1 MNTTHTP
8 IVYKHNVEV
17 FLFSSDKSKLF
28 TEILIGFRI
37 FQYFTIVE
45 LKVIISIVI
54 GFFIIYYIVKSYQR
68 KRDRE
73 LISSVTSLKRGTN
86 SELLLILQL
95 LKKGFPSV
103 TIYHDL
109 IIKKDNNGFSQI
121 DLVLVTSE
129 GIIVIEVKD
138 YSGWIY
144 GSGNNTNWTKVLSYG
159 KKKYKFYNPIKQNNN
174 HISELRKTLNQF
186 ENIPFFSVIVFFG
199 DCELKEINYVPKGT
213 YLVKSHRVFEVLNLI
228 KNENEPTHYTN
239 KREVVDKLKELVSL
253 GENVE
258 YQKQHIENIKDMV
271 GKDRIFK

>member
-1 MNTTHTP
+1 MVE
-8 IVYKHNVEV
+8 IV
-17 FLFSSDKSKLF
+17 
-28 TEILIGFRI
+28 I
-37 FQYFTIVE
+37 
-45 LKVIISIVI
+45 VIISIVI
-54 GFFIIYYIVKSYQR
+54 VFLVISSISESNRR
-68 KRDRE
+68 KRERE
-73 LISSVTSLKRGTN
+73 LISSVTSLDRGTS
-86 SELLLILQL
+86 SERSLILRL
-95 LKKGFPSV
+95 LKKDFPSV

-109 IIKKDNNGFSQI
+109 IIKKDNGDFSQI

-129 GIIVIEVKD
+129 GIIVFEVKD
-138 YSGWIY
+138 FSGWIY

-174 HISELRKTLNQF
+174 HISELRKTLKQF

-213 YLVKSHRVFEVLNLI
+213 YLVKGHRVFEVLDLI
-228 KNENEPTHYTN
+228 KNENEPTEYTN

>member
-1 MNTTHTP
+1 MYF
-8 IVYKHNVEV
+8 VVVETSTI
-17 FLFSSDKSKLF
+17 FLII
-28 TEILIGFRI
+28 IL
-37 FQYFTIVE
+37 
-45 LKVIISIVI
+45 IVI
-54 GFFIIYYIVKSYQR
+54 GFFIISNIIKSNQR

-73 LISSVTSLKRGTN
+73 LISSVTSLNRGTS
-86 SELLLILQL
+86 SELSLILRL
-95 LKKGFPSV
+95 LKSGIPTV
-103 TIYHDL
+103 TIFHDL
-109 IIKKDNNGFSQI
+109 IIKKKNNEFSQI

-159 KKKYKFYNPIKQNNN
+159 RKKYKFYNPIKQNNN
-174 HISELRKTLNQF
+174 HISELIKTLKQF

-213 YLVKSHRVFEVLNLI
+213 YLVKGYRVFEVLDLI
-228 KNENEPTHYTN
+228 KNENEPTEYTN
-239 KREVVDKLKELVSL
+239 KREVVNKLKELVSL
-253 GENVE
+253 GENIE

>member
-1 MNTTHTP
+1 VE
-8 IVYKHNVEV
+8 IV
-17 FLFSSDKSKLF
+17 
-28 TEILIGFRI
+28 I
-37 FQYFTIVE
+37 
-45 LKVIISIVI
+45 VIISIVI
-54 GFFIIYYIVKSYQR
+54 VFLVISSISESNRR
-68 KRDRE
+68 KRERE
-73 LISSVTSLKRGTN
+73 LISSVTSLDRGTS
-86 SELLLILQL
+86 SERSLILRL
-95 LKKGFPSV
+95 LKKDFPSV

-109 IIKKDNNGFSQI
+109 IIKKDNGDFSQI

-129 GIIVIEVKD
+129 GIIVFEVKD
-138 YSGWIY
+138 FSGWIY

-174 HISELRKTLNQF
+174 HISELRKTLKQF

-213 YLVKSHRVFEVLNLI
+213 YLVKGHRVFEVLDLI
-228 KNENEPTHYTN
+228 KNENEPTEYTN

>member
-1 MNTTHTP
+1 M
-8 IVYKHNVEV
+8 EV
-17 FLFSSDKSKLF
+17 
-28 TEILIGFRI
+28 
-37 FQYFTIVE
+37 TIT
-45 LKVIISIVI
+45 ISIVI
-54 GFFIIYYIVKSYQR
+54 GFFIIYYIIKSYQR

-73 LISSVTSLKRGTN
+73 LISSVTSLNRGTN

-239 KREVVDKLKELVSL
+239 KREVVNKLKELVSL

-271 GKDRIFK
+271 GKERIFK

>member
-1 MNTTHTP
+1 
-8 IVYKHNVEV
+8 
-17 FLFSSDKSKLF
+17 
-28 TEILIGFRI
+28 
-37 FQYFTIVE
+37 VE
-45 LKVIISIVI
+45 LTITISIVI
-54 GFFIIYYIVKSYQR
+54 GFFIIYYIIKSYQR

-253 GENVE
+253 GQNVE
-258 YQKQHIENIKDMV
+258 YQKQHIENIKDMI
-271 GKDRIFK
+271 GEERIFK

>member
-1 MNTTHTP
+1 
-8 IVYKHNVEV
+8 VEV
-17 FLFSSDKSKLF
+17 
-28 TEILIGFRI
+28 
-37 FQYFTIVE
+37 TIT
-45 LKVIISIVI
+45 ISIVI
-54 GFFIIYYIVKSYQR
+54 GFFIIYYIIKSYQR

-73 LISSVTSLKRGTN
+73 LISSVTSLNRGTN

-271 GKDRIFK
+271 GKERIFK

>member
-1 MNTTHTP
+1 M
-8 IVYKHNVEV
+8 EV
-17 FLFSSDKSKLF
+17 
-28 TEILIGFRI
+28 
-37 FQYFTIVE
+37 TIT
-45 LKVIISIVI
+45 ISIVI
-54 GFFIIYYIVKSYQR
+54 GFFIIYYIIKSYQR

-73 LISSVTSLKRGTN
+73 LISSVTSLNRGTN

-121 DLVLVTSE
+121 DLVLV
-129 GIIVIEVKD
+129 KD

-159 KKKYKFYNPIKQNNN
+159 RKKYKFYNPIKQNNN

-271 GKDRIFK
+271 GKERIFK

>member
-1 MNTTHTP
+1 M
-8 IVYKHNVEV
+8 E
-17 FLFSSDKSKLF
+17 L
-28 TEILIGFRI
+28 
-37 FQYFTIVE
+37 TIV
-45 LKVIISIVI
+45 ISIVI
-54 GFFIIYYIVKSYQR
+54 GFFIISSIIKSNRR
-68 KRDRE
+68 KKERE
-73 LISSVTSLKRGTN
+73 LISSVTSLSRGTP
-86 SELLLILQL
+86 SEKFLILQL
-95 LKKGFPSV
+95 LKSGIPSV

-109 IIKKDNNGFSQI
+109 IIKKENGEFSQI

-253 GENVE
+253 GENVISE
-258 YQKQHIENIKDMV
+258 TTH
-271 GKDRIFK
+271 

>member
-1 MNTTHTP
+1 
-8 IVYKHNVEV
+8 
-17 FLFSSDKSKLF
+17 
-28 TEILIGFRI
+28 
-37 FQYFTIVE
+37 VE
-45 LKVIISIVI
+45 LTITISIVI
-54 GFFIIYYIVKSYQR
+54 GFFIIYYIIKSYQR

-73 LISSVTSLKRGTN
+73 LISSVTSLNRGTN

>member
-1 MNTTHTP
+1 
-8 IVYKHNVEV
+8 
-17 FLFSSDKSKLF
+17 
-28 TEILIGFRI
+28 
-37 FQYFTIVE
+37 VE
-45 LKVIISIVI
+45 LTITISIVI
-54 GFFIIYYIVKSYQR
+54 GFFIIYYIIKSYQR

-174 HISELRKTLNQF
+174 HISELRKTLKQF
-186 ENIPFFSVIVFFG
+186 EKIPFFSLIVFFG

-228 KNENEPTHYTN
+228 KKENEPTQYTN

-271 GKDRIFK
+271 GKERIFK

>member
-1 MNTTHTP
+1 
-8 IVYKHNVEV
+8 VEV
-17 FLFSSDKSKLF
+17 
-28 TEILIGFRI
+28 
-37 FQYFTIVE
+37 TIT
-45 LKVIISIVI
+45 ISIVI
-54 GFFIIYYIVKSYQR
+54 GFFIIYYIIKSYQR

-73 LISSVTSLKRGTN
+73 LISSVTSLNRGTN

-253 GENVE
+253 GENTD

>member
-1 MNTTHTP
+1 M
-8 IVYKHNVEV
+8 E
-17 FLFSSDKSKLF
+17 L
-28 TEILIGFRI
+28 
-37 FQYFTIVE
+37 TIT
-45 LKVIISIVI
+45 ISIVI
-54 GFFIIYYIVKSYQR
+54 GFFIIYYIIKSYQR

-73 LISSVTSLKRGTN
+73 LISSVTSLNRGTN

-129 GIIVIEVKD
+129 GIIVFEIKD
-138 YSGWIY
+138 FSGWIY

-159 KKKYKFYNPIKQNNN
+159 RKKYKFYNPIKQNNN
-174 HISELRKTLNQF
+174 HISELRKTLKQF
-186 ENIPFFSVIVFFG
+186 EKIPFFSLIVFFG
-199 DCELKEINYVPKGT
+199 DCELKEINYVPKRT
-213 YLVKSHRVFEVLNLI
+213 YLVKGHRVFEVLDLI
-228 KNENEPTHYTN
+228 KNENEPTEYTN

-258 YQKQHIENIKDMV
+258 YHKQHIENIKDMV
-271 GKDRIFK
+271 GKERIFK

>member
-1 MNTTHTP
+1 M
-8 IVYKHNVEV
+8 EV
-17 FLFSSDKSKLF
+17 
-28 TEILIGFRI
+28 
-37 FQYFTIVE
+37 TIT
-45 LKVIISIVI
+45 ISIVI
-54 GFFIIYYIVKSYQR
+54 GFFIIYYIIKSYQR

-73 LISSVTSLKRGTN
+73 LISSVTSLNRGTN

-258 YQKQHIENIKDMV
+258 YQKQHIENIKDMI
-271 GKDRIFK
+271 GKERIFK